1 MLVES
6 VLPPISGEEGDIG
19 EGKDLIVCVTE
30 KGKVYL
36 GGR

>member
-6 VLPPISGEEGDIG
+6 VLPPISGKGGDIG
-19 EGKDLIVCVTE
+19 EGKDLIVSVTE